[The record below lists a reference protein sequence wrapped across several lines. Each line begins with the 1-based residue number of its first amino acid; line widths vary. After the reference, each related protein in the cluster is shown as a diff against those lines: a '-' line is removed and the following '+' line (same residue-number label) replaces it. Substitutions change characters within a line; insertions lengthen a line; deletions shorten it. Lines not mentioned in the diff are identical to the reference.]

1 MNELIE
7 LYVKIAKLDY
17 WYLNSEEGGP
27 KSVNEIDFWY
37 TGIME
42 FIPDFDMKI
51 TRRLTKELEH
61 SKLYKRAKNIRWHVT
76 HGAYSFEKA
85 LYWDAER
92 ECCFRGDIYG
102 ESSSSE
108 DEEGNRIE
116 DE

>member
-27 KSVNEIDFWY
+27 KSVDEIDFWY
-37 TGIME
+37 TGIMR

-61 SKLYKRAKNIRWHVT
+61 SKLYKRARNIRWHVT
-76 HGAYSFEKA
+76 HGGYSMEKA

-92 ECCFRGDIYG
+92 EVCIRGDIYG

-108 DEEGNRIE
+108 DDSE
-116 DE
+116 DK